1 MIRVLLPVVLVAL
14 SSLAGPTSAKV
25 SVGGGPQAPGV
36 RGAGRI
42 FIDAVATDKNGIP
55 VMDLKPDEVEVWIG
69 HFRVPIESFTV
80 ITPSADPGAGRLT
93 VLVLDDVTLPIQQL
107 GRAKDVARRFV
118 NRMQPGDQMAIVNL
132 DGSAMEATNDPTR
145 LLRMIDAYLP
155 RTAGV
160 MPMDRLG
167 EHVLQTLGAL
177 SRQMVEAGS
186 QRKTIVAIGSG
197 WLFDRPIPPPAA
209 GVDPRKAW
217 IAAMQAMA
225 LSNVSLY
232 VIDPTG
238 LTATRRVDDGSSG
251 FARETG
257 GVAFIATNDLTGA
270 ADRIM
275 REAANYY
282 LIGVG
287 DPPVGRGADLR
298 EVDVKVLRK
307 GVTLRARKTITG
319 GV

>member
-1 MIRVLLPVVLVAL
+1 MIRVLLPLVLFAL
-14 SSLAGPTSAKV
+14 SWAPGA
-25 SVGGGPQAPGV
+25 PQAPGV

-42 FIDAVATDKNGIP
+42 FVDAVAADSRGLP
-55 VMDLKPDEVEVWIG
+55 VMDLKPDEVEIWIG

-80 ITPSADPGAGRLT
+80 VTPSADPSAGRLT
-93 VLVLDDVTLPIQQL
+93 VLVLDDVTLPLQQL

-118 NRMQPGDQMAIVNL
+118 NGMKPGDLMAIVNL
-132 DGSAMEATNDPTR
+132 DGSTMESTNDRTQ
-145 LLRMIDAYLP
+145 LLRTIDAYGP
-155 RTAGV
+155 RATGM
-160 MPMDRLG
+160 MPIDRLG
-167 EHVLQTLGAL
+167 EHVLRNLGAL
-177 SRQMVEAGS
+177 SRQMVEAGE

-197 WLFDRPIPPPAA
+197 WLFDRPIPPPSA
-209 GVDPRKAW
+209 GMDPRKEW

-225 LSNVSLY
+225 VSNVSLY

-238 LTATRRVDDGSSG
+238 LGSRQVDGGTSG

-257 GVAFIATNDLTGA
+257 GLAFIATNDLIGA

-282 LIGVG
+282 LIGVA

-298 EVDVKVLRK
+298 EVEVKVLRK
-307 GVTLRARKTITG
+307 GVTIRARKTITG